1 MSADPTWRVVVEVE
15 TDSPTGKRML
25 RLELPRG
32 DFDLGE
38 LHELARSSAASSG
51 VLGEEATAVG
61 VRVSFPGA

>member
-1 MSADPTWRVVVEVE
+1 MGEDWRVVIDVE
-15 TDSPTGKRML
+15 TQSPTGRRAL

-38 LHELARSSAASSG
+38 LHELARSSAEASC
-51 VLGEEATAVG
+51 VLGEESTAVE